1 MARPVGGTPGSDG
14 GHALMPLPAFGDIVV
29 IGGGCY
35 GSFYTGQLELARS
48 RDRVRYRRLIVVDNN
63 PSCEL
68 FREPP
73 ESKRLRVCAD
83 WGTFIDGY
91 LAGPPPESSLIV
103 PSPLMPH
110 LLYEWLQRRARAEWP
125 ARKITTRQATP
136 LGTPYETE
144 APDMTRYVSYADW
157 LCPTHCIEPATCP
170 VTRTPRTWDMAEAA
184 TNAVRRSPRKT
195 VGPVVFECRHV
206 AYGVGAIA
214 IDQVLA
220 GARALLDAGAE
231 GGAADL
237 MVATVSGCHGA
248 FNLLHLGAV
257 S

>member
-1 MARPVGGTPGSDG
+1 MPSPV
-14 GHALMPLPAFGDIVV
+14 FGDIVI

-48 RDRVRYRRLIVVDNN
+48 RDRVWYRRLIVVDRN
-63 PSCEL
+63 PSCRV
-68 FREPP
+68 FQDPP
-73 ESKRLRVCAD
+73 EPGRHRVCAE
-83 WGTFIDGY
+83 WGTFLDGY

-110 LLYEWLQRRARAEWP
+110 LLYHWLQRRAREQWP
-125 ARKITTRQATP
+125 TRAITTESAAP
-136 LGTPYETE
+136 VGTPYETE
-144 APDMTRYVSYADW
+144 APDGTRYVSYADW

-184 TNAVRRSPRKT
+184 TRLVGRHPGDMA
-195 VGPVVFECRHV
+195 GPVVFECRHV

-220 GARALLDAGAE
+220 GAAAVLDAGAG
-231 GGAADL
+231 GGATDL
-237 MVATVSGCHGA
+237 VVATVSGCHGA

>member
-1 MARPVGGTPGSDG
+1 MPSPV
-14 GHALMPLPAFGDIVV
+14 FGDIVI

-48 RDRVRYRRLIVVDNN
+48 RNRVRYRRLIVVDRNR
-63 PSCEL
+63 SCRVFQDPL
-68 FREPP
+68 EPG
-73 ESKRLRVCAD
+73 RHRVCAE
-83 WGTFIDGY
+83 WGTFLDGY

-110 LLYEWLQRRARAEWP
+110 LLYHWLQRRAREQLPPRA
-125 ARKITTRQATP
+125 ITTESAAP
-136 LGTPYETE
+136 VGTPYETE
-144 APDMTRYVSYADW
+144 APDGTRYVSYADW

-184 TNAVRRSPRKT
+184 TRLVRRHPGAMA
-195 VGPVVFECRHV
+195 GPVVFECRHV

-220 GARALLDAGAE
+220 GAAAVLEAGA
-231 GGAADL
+231 GGDATDL
-237 MVATVSGCHGA
+237 VVATVSGCHGA

>member
-1 MARPVGGTPGSDG
+1 
-14 GHALMPLPAFGDIVV
+14 MPSPAFGDIVI

-35 GSFYTGQLELARS
+35 GSFYTRQLELAS
-48 RDRVRYRRLIVVDNN
+48 ARDRVRYRRLIAVDRN
-63 PSCEL
+63 PSCKL
-68 FREPP
+68 FQDPP

-125 ARKITTRQATP
+125 TRTITTQEATP
-136 LGTPYETE
+136 VGTPYETE
-144 APDMTRYVSYADW
+144 APDGTRYVSYADW
-157 LCPTHCIEPATCP
+157 LCPTHCIEPAICP

-184 TNAVRRSPRKT
+184 TSSVRRQLRET
-195 VGPVVFECRHV
+195 GGPVLFECRHV

-214 IDQVLA
+214 VDQVLSGA
-220 GARALLDAGAE
+220 GALLNAGAE
-231 GGAADL
+231 GAAADL
-237 MVATVSGCHGA
+237 LVATVSGCHGA
-248 FNLLHLGAV
+248 FNLLRLGV
-257 S
+257 LS

>member
-1 MARPVGGTPGSDG
+1 MTP
-14 GHALMPLPAFGDIVV
+14 PAFGDIVV

-48 RDRVRYRRLIVVDNN
+48 RGRVRYRRLIVVDRN
-63 PSCEL
+63 PSCKL
-68 FREPP
+68 FQDPP
-73 ESKRLRVCAD
+73 ESRPQMVCAE
-83 WGTFIDGY
+83 WGAFLDGY
-91 LAGPPPESSLIV
+91 LASSPPESSLMV

-125 ARKITTRQATP
+125 TRTITTQRATP
-136 LGTPYETE
+136 VGTPYETE
-144 APDMTRYVSYADW
+144 APDGTRYVSYADW

-184 TNAVRRSPRKT
+184 TSAVRRNPRNT
-195 VGPVVFECRHV
+195 VGPVLFECRHV
-206 AYGVGAIA
+206 AYGVGAIP

-220 GARALLDAGAE
+220 GADALLDAGAG
-231 GGAADL
+231 GGATDL
-237 MVATVSGCHGA
+237 LVATVSGCHGA
-248 FNLLHLGAV
+248 FNLLQLGAA